1 MDKFTAVLLCW
12 FLHWDGERRGTEA
25 SQELEWALLSEAL
38 RWRKQPCLTDGDH
51 HALAAFVS
59 LIQNLKF
66 SLETAQK

>member
-1 MDKFTAVLLCW
+1 M
-12 FLHWDGERRGTEA
+12 G
-25 SQELEWALLSEAL
+25 SAL
-38 RWRKQPCLTDGDH
+38 RSTEMGKQPCLTDGDH